1 MPHSAH
7 TRNLSTLHSTTSGSD
22 DTRYVGPAT
31 NETQRQR
38 RRRSRLCLLRSL
50 YTRVLLTHDSR
61 FDTARPP
68 RRFTLQLRVRIGL
81 RSLLMHARRLARHS
95 LTHSLTATIQLR
107 SRGYAIKVGSVTKE
121 KSNRSQPI
129 RVRSLDGRDQCSY
142 EKPEP

>member
-1 MPHSAH
+1 MPAAILIHARVAH
-7 TRNLSTLHSTTSGSD
+7 TRLAIRH
-22 DTRYVGPAT
+22 GPT
-31 NETQRQR
+31 
-38 RRRSRLCLLRSL
+38 
-50 YTRVLLTHDSR
+50 
-61 FDTARPP
+61 

-129 RVRSLDGRDQCSY
+129 WIRSLDGRDQCSY